1 MPVTDAPAA
10 SALLQFG
17 LTAFVMLIVV
27 VNPLSVAPVYVSVTA
42 HLAPPERR
50 TALRRAVLVAFGTA
64 VGFALVGRLLLA
76 YLGVSMHAFAISGG
90 ILLFT
95 LAFPMLF
102 GQRPAVRSGE
112 PAESTPREDVAI
124 FPLAI
129 PQLAGPGTI
138 ATVLLLSTQ
147 AAGDPGRTAV
157 LLGVIVAVYLVSWPT
172 LLAADRLLRRLG
184 TGGTSVMGRILGL
197 VLAALAVQYVLNGI
211 AGFYASLPR

>member
-1 MPVTDAPAA
+1 MTP
-10 SALLQFG
+10 LLQFG

-27 VNPLSVAPVYVSVTA
+27 VNPLAIAPVFVGVTA
-42 HLAPPERR
+42 HLG
-50 TALRRAVLVAFGTA
+50 TAERRAVLRRALVIAFGTA
-64 VGFALVGRLLLA
+64 TGFALIGRLLLS
-76 YLGVSMHAFAISGG
+76 YLGVSVHAFAISGG

-95 LAFPMLF
+95 LAFPMLY

-112 PAESTPREDVAI
+112 PAAAGQHEDVAV

-147 AAGDPGRTAV
+147 AAGDPARTAV
-157 LLGVIVAVYLVSWPT
+157 LLLTIVLVYLVAWPT
-172 LLAADRLLRRLG
+172 LLAADRLLARLG

-211 AGFYASLPR
+211 AGFQAELKAR

>member
-1 MPVTDAPAA
+1 MTDD
-10 SALLQFG
+10 LLQFG

-27 VNPLSVAPVYVSVTA
+27 VNPLAVAPVFVSVTS
-42 HLAPPERR
+42 HLTVAERGV
-50 TALRRAVLVAFGTA
+50 TLRRALLVAFGTA
-64 VGFALVGRLLLA
+64 TGFALLGRVLLS
-76 YLGVSMHAFAISGG
+76 YLGVSVHAFSISGG

-112 PAESTPREDVAI
+112 VSEMPPPGDVAI

-138 ATVLLLSTQ
+138 ATVLLLSSQ
-147 AAGDPGRTAV
+147 AGGRLPHLAV
-157 LLGVIVAVYLVSWPT
+157 MLGALVVVYLVAWPT
-172 LLAADRLLRRLG
+172 LLAAERLLARLG
-184 TGGTSVMGRILGL
+184 AGGTSVMSRVLGL

-211 AGFYASLPR
+211 AGFMATLARHR

>member
-1 MPVTDAPAA
+1 MSPLV
-10 SALLQFG
+10 QFG
-17 LTAFVMLIVV
+17 LTALVMLIVV
-27 VNPLSVAPVYVSVTA
+27 VNPLAVAPVFVGLTA
-42 HLAPPERR
+42 HLASAERR
-50 TALRRAVLVAFGTA
+50 AILRRALVVAFGTA
-64 VGFALVGRLLLA
+64 TGFALIGRLLLS
-76 YLGVSMHAFAISGG
+76 YLGVSIHAFAISGG

-102 GQRPAVRSGE
+102 GQRPAVRSGD
-112 PAESTPREDVAI
+112 PAAAGPHEDVAI

-147 AAGDPGRTAV
+147 SAGDPARTAV
-157 LLGVIVAVYLVSWPT
+157 LLGVIVLVYLVAWPT
-172 LLAADRLLRRLG
+172 LLAADRLLARLG

-211 AGFYASLPR
+211 AGFHAALPAR

>member
-1 MPVTDAPAA
+1 MTP
-10 SALLQFG
+10 LLQFG

-27 VNPLSVAPVYVSVTA
+27 VNPLAIAPVFVSVTA
-42 HLAPPERR
+42 HLGAAE
-50 TALRRAVLVAFGTA
+50 RRAVLRRALVVAFGTA
-64 VGFALVGRLLLA
+64 TGFALAGRLLLS
-76 YLGVSMHAFAISGG
+76 YLGVSVHACAISGG

-95 LAFPMLF
+95 LAVPMLF
-102 GQRPAVRSGE
+102 GQRPAVSSGE
-112 PAESTPREDVAI
+112 PAAAGRHEDVAI

-147 AAGDPGRTAV
+147 AANDPALTGILLATIV
-157 LLGVIVAVYLVSWPT
+157 LVYLVAWPA
-172 LLAADRLLRRLG
+172 LLAADRLLARLG

-211 AGFYASLPR
+211 AGFQADLKGP

>member
-1 MPVTDAPAA
+1 
-10 SALLQFG
+10 
-17 LTAFVMLIVV
+17 MLIVV
-27 VNPLSVAPVYVSVTA
+27 VNPLAVAPVFVGVTA
-42 HLAPPERR
+42 HLGAAE
-50 TALRRAVLVAFGTA
+50 RRAVLRRALVVAFGTA
-64 VGFALVGRLLLA
+64 TGFALIGRLLLS
-76 YLGVSMHAFAISGG
+76 YLGVSIHAFAISGG

-102 GQRPAVRSGE
+102 GQRPAVRSGDP
-112 PAESTPREDVAI
+112 PAAGPHEDVAI

-147 AAGDPGRTAV
+147 SAGDLARTAV
-157 LLGVIVAVYLVSWPT
+157 LLAAIVTVYLVAWPT
-172 LLAADRLLRRLG
+172 LLAADRLLARLG

-211 AGFYASLPR
+211 AGFYAALPRR